1 MVVSCR
7 ITSVFSETSRNL
19 DVHLSVENLGLLPEC
34 GCFNTHF
41 RYILEYFLLD
51 VYLQAVV
58 HRIWGNVF
66 IQPSLQISSDIIS
79 PGSGAYSRYSSGKAI
94 PDFVLNVRSSSHE
107 YSSAW
112 RLCGVW
118 FSDLR
123 SLTRRSA
130 AHSSRAS
137 IQIDVRLLEVVVHS
151 IFTIPGSCCARP
163 PVSFF
168 WFS

>member
-1 MVVSCR
+1 MPSFAFGPPCPFIRRSVSPEASTNPKPSVIALNFCRLWWMVVSCR
-7 ITSVFSETSRNL
+7 ITSIFSETSRNL

-41 RYILEYFLLD
+41 RNILEYFLLD

-79 PGSGAYSRYSSGKAI
+79 PGGDAYSHYSSGKAI

-112 RLCGVW
+112 RLCG
-118 FSDLR
+118 FGL
-123 SLTRRSA
+123 A
-130 AHSSRAS
+130 
-137 IQIDVRLLEVVVHS
+137 I
-151 IFTIPGSCCARP
+151 
-163 PVSFF
+163 
-168 WFS
+168 